1 VRVTGAKHGLPR
13 LTDVSNLAVMG
24 EGMTLGEDK
33 DDSASGELKLGN
45 VSVDLATFKVTVG
58 VRPANLTYQE
68 FELLRY
74 LADFRDRVVS
84 FDVLS
89 GLLWGST
96 GPKETRRLNVLVCRL
111 RSKLRNS
118 VPYRLETV
126 RGRGYGF
133 LGGAG
138 GGEPAQGREG
148 GAT

>member
-1 VRVTGAKHGLPR
+1 VN
-13 LTDVSNLAVMG
+13 NLAVMG
-24 EGMTLGEDK
+24 DGMTFGEDK

-84 FDVLS
+84 FDVPS

>member
-1 VRVTGAKHGLPR
+1 LAVTG
-13 LTDVSNLAVMG
+13 D
-24 EGMTLGEDK
+24 GMTFGEDK
-33 DDSASGELKLGN
+33 DGSASGELRLGN

-58 VRPANLTYQE
+58 VRPAKLTYQE

-118 VPYRLETV
+118 FPYRLETV

-133 LGGAG
+133 LGAAG
-138 GGEPAQGREG
+138 GAEPAQGREV
-148 GAT
+148 GAS

>member
-1 VRVTGAKHGLPR
+1 MAF
-13 LTDVSNLAVMG
+13 DD
-24 EGMTLGEDK
+24 EGS
-33 DDSASGELKLGN
+33 DSGSGELKLGN
-45 VSVDLATFKVTVG
+45 VNVDLATFKVTVG
-58 VRPANLTYQE
+58 SNPANLTYQE

-118 VPYRLETV
+118 FPYRLETV
-126 RGRGYGF
+126 RGRGYGL
-133 LGGAG
+133 LGG
-138 GGEPAQGREG
+138 GGEPAQGRGG
-148 GAT
+148 GAS

>member
-1 VRVTGAKHGLPR
+1 MTFSAEN
-13 LTDVSNLAVMG
+13 SNS
-24 EGMTLGEDK
+24 D
-33 DDSASGELKLGN
+33 SGELKLGN
-45 VSVDLATFKVTVG
+45 VSVDLATFKVKVG

-74 LADFRDRVVS
+74 LADFRDRVVA

-111 RSKLRNS
+111 RSKLSNS
-118 VPYRLETV
+118 FPYRLETV
-126 RGRGYGF
+126 RGRGYG
-133 LGGAG
+133 LLSGAG

-148 GAT
+148 GAS